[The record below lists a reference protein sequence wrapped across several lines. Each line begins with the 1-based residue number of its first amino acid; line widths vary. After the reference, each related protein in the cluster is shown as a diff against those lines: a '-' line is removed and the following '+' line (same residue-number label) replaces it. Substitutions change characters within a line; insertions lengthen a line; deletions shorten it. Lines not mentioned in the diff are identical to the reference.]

1 MSSKTKTAAW
11 SDVRAKRPIEDD
23 AVAEHVARMAAEERA
38 YRLREIR
45 EEQGVTQKEL
55 ADRMDITQPTISALE
70 AGDLDRSG
78 LATLKSY
85 VEALGGTVE
94 VTATFGN
101 RKLLLSPQD

>member
-1 MSSKTKTAAW
+1 MKTTPW
-11 SDVRAKRPIEDD
+11 RDVRAKRPIDEA
-23 AVAEHVARMAAEERA
+23 AVAEHLTRMEAEERA

-55 ADRMDITQPTISALE
+55 AERMELTQPTISALE
-70 AGDLDRSG
+70 AGQLDRSA

-101 RKLLLSPQD
+101 RKLVLSPQ